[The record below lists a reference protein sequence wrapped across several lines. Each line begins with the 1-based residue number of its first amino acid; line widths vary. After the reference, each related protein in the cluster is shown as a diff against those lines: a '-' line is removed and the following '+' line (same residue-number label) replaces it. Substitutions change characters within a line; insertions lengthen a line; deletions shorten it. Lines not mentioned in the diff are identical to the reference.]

1 MLSTRNLKFK
11 VSKKLS
17 PKFVGPFRVLD
28 PIGSQAYRLAL
39 PDKYERIHNVFHV
52 SLLEPWTPRSG
63 DYSEEFFTMPD
74 LEDESDEWEV
84 KDIVGD

>member
-17 PKFVGPFRVLD
+17 PQFIGPFRVLD

-39 PDKYERIHNVFHV
+39 PDQYERIHNVFHI
-52 SLLEPWTPRSG
+52 SLLEPWNPRSG
-63 DYSEEFFTMPD
+63 DQSEDILLMLD
-74 LEDESDEWEV
+74 LQDESDEWEV